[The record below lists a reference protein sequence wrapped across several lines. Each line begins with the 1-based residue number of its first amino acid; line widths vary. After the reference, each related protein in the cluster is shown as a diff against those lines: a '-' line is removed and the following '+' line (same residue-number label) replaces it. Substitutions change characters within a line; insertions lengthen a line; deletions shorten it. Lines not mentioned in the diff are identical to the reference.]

1 MTKPTAP
8 SSLVSRTALIGGLE
22 VFRVVCQPTDADDTP
37 LRWAI
42 GSMQVRLAGPGGAD
56 GPAPLGLFGD
66 LFPIQDGQLV
76 GATARIMF
84 APDTKA
90 PDTTIWVDETPE
102 GLNKITEHFA
112 GWATHVLWDTA
123 SSAARTVI
131 ALCGTTGSIEL
142 PHDTPPHDLILV
154 QTDED

>member
-1 MTKPTAP
+1 MTKPPAP

-56 GPAPLGLFGD
+56 GPALLGLFGD
-66 LFPIQDGQLV
+66 LFTIQDGQLV

-84 APDTKA
+84 APDT
-90 PDTTIWVDETPE
+90 TTWDDETPE
-102 GLNKITEHFA
+102 GLNEITEQFA
-112 GWATHVLWDTA
+112 GWATHMLWDTA

-131 ALCGTTGSIEL
+131 ALCGTVGSIAL
-142 PHDTPPHDLILV
+142 PRATPPHDLILV

>member
-1 MTKPTAP
+1 MTRPTAP

-56 GPAPLGLFGD
+56 GPVPLGLFGD
-66 LFPIQDGQLV
+66 LFTIQDGQLV

-84 APDTKA
+84 ASDSH
-90 PDTTIWVDETPE
+90 TTWDDETPE
-102 GLNKITEHFA
+102 GLNEITEHFA
-112 GWATHVLWDTA
+112 GWAAHMLWDAA
-123 SSAARTVI
+123 SSAARTVV
-131 ALCGTTGSIEL
+131 ALCGTVGSIAL
-142 PHDTPPHDLILV
+142 PRATPPHDLILV
-154 QTDED
+154 QAGEN